1 MGKWDWVRGYKTI
14 RREATGGIV
23 SASYTLNSLV
33 QAGLIGQQRVAR
45 FYAKTGLADF
55 AWRVFW
61 PQAAVR
67 RQCYREAMIRARGF
81 VIFSVSNQN
90 RRLHLRNREM
100 VVEEVLALHEA
111 CRRGLSER
119 T

>member
-1 MGKWDWVRGYKTI
+1 VRVMLGDHY
-14 RREATGGIV
+14 
-23 SASYTLNSLV
+23 L
-33 QAGLIGQQRVAR
+33 
-45 FYAKTGLADF
+45 
-55 AWRVFW
+55 
-61 PQAAVR
+61 
-67 RQCYREAMIRARGF
+67 
-81 VIFSVSNQN
+81 FSVSNQN

>member
-1 MGKWDWVRGYKTI
+1 MLRLLEELGFTSDQVRVMLGDHY
-14 RREATGGIV
+14 
-23 SASYTLNSLV
+23 L
-33 QAGLIGQQRVAR
+33 
-45 FYAKTGLADF
+45 
-55 AWRVFW
+55 
-61 PQAAVR
+61 
-67 RQCYREAMIRARGF
+67 
-81 VIFSVSNQN
+81 FSVSNQN

>member
-1 MGKWDWVRGYKTI
+1 MGKWDWVRGYKAI